1 MHLGLLIFAV
11 ALFVLGVILVIA
23 SNFMVFAL
31 IEEINGRSL
40 ADKQIGLIF
49 ARMDEVL
56 RRHRQLFPESP
67 KRRQMYVVA
76 GAGIVLGFVAFL
88 LLILVNTK

>member
-11 ALFVLGVILVIA
+11 ALFVSGMILVIA

-31 IEEINGRSL
+31 IEEINGRSP

-88 LLILVNTK
+88 LLILANTK